1 MSNSVAV
8 QQKRFIRLTPSNNA
22 SSFGPTGAQ
31 PIIRFSIADTQA
43 LALLKDARLNF
54 RFVPD
59 KDGALTAITQA
70 MDFNVDDSVGLCS
83 VMDQVIISSRRFGN
97 TLEQVVNLGRLE
109 SAYYRS
115 KMSPKMEASNQYNLS
130 KSVGRGRYNRYN
142 GQFSNSTTLADLRN
156 VMERKATLINQY
168 NESNPGG
175 ANLGPACSIPFHAGM
190 FLQDQP
196 TDLNAVGGIELAI
209 YLSKSEQIFF
219 GTGANAPT
227 ATSSYTLTDVSLTVP
242 LLYKSAEMIAA
253 TPAEQVIEFLSW
265 TSLYSVLDSTVS
277 SISHR
282 LYLSGLVA
290 GIHNMLPTNQ
300 INSVSWN
307 QYGLK
312 NPVAQRL
319 TFLRDGQR
327 NPLEKTTIVQEN
339 TNTAGNDLV
348 TNQNVS
354 TTYPEIIQDYMSA
367 WGPTKDQVYSQVIPE
382 NIKGVS
388 NRSGVFG
395 LGCNY
400 SPDSAGINVNG
411 VLGIDFQSK
420 IYDQTTGNDTPYALY
435 SFYLS
440 REAYVSTPMG
450 MKAI

>member
-8 QQKRFIRLTPSNNA
+8 QQKRFIRLAPSNNS

-54 RFVPD
+54 TFTAD
-59 KDGALTAITQA
+59 NDGAGNLPLQGD
-70 MDFNVDDSVGLCS
+70 DFNIDQSMGLCS
-83 VMDQVIISSRRFGN
+83 IMDQIIISSRRFGT

-115 KMSPKMEASNQYNLS
+115 KLSPKMMASNNYNLS
-130 KSVGRGRYNRYN
+130 KSVGMGRYNRYN
-142 GQFSNSTTLADLRN
+142 GSFPRGGDLTTATLNDIRSIS
-156 VMERKATLINQY
+156 ERKASLISATN
-168 NESNPGG
+168 
-175 ANLGPACSIPFHAGM
+175 CSIPFHSGT

-196 TDLNAVGGIELAI
+196 LDLNASGGLELAI
-209 YLSKSEQIFF
+209 YLTKPEALFF
-219 GTGANAPT
+219 GANGGTNPPTGAST
-227 ATSSYTLTDVSLTVP
+227 YTLTNVNLTLP
-242 LLYKSAEMIAA
+242 LLYKSADMIAA
-253 TPAEQVIEFLSW
+253 TPQEQVIEFLNW

-277 SISHR
+277 SISQR

-290 GIHNMLPTNQ
+290 SIHNMLPTQQ
-300 INSVSWN
+300 INNVSFN

-312 NPVAQRL
+312 NPVVQRL

-339 TNTAGNDLV
+339 STATVLNS
-348 TNQNVS
+348 S
-354 TTYPEIIQDYMSA
+354 TTYPEVLNDYLSA
-367 WGPTKDQVYSQVIPE
+367 WGPTKEQVYSQMMPE
-382 NIKGVS
+382 LVKGVA

-395 LGCNY
+395 IGCNY
-400 SPDSAGINVNG
+400 SPDSSGINMAG
-411 VLGIDFQSK
+411 VLGIDLQSK
-420 IYDQTTGNDTPYALY
+420 IEDITTPDNTGTESYAMY

-440 REAYVSTPMG
+440 RQAYVSTPMG
-450 MKAI
+450 LKAL

>member
-22 SSFGPTGAQ
+22 STFGPTGAQ

-54 RFVPD
+54 RFTPD
-59 KDGALTAITQA
+59 RTGAAGLPVQGD
-70 MDFNVDDSVGLCS
+70 DFNIDDSVGLCS

-115 KMSPKMEASNQYNLS
+115 KLSPKMEASNQYNLS
-130 KSVGRGRYNRYN
+130 GSVGRGRYNRFN
-142 GQFSNSTTLADLRN
+142 GEFAASTTLADKRSL
-156 VMERKATLINQY
+156 MERKAALI
-168 NESNPGG
+168 
-175 ANLGPACSIPFHAGM
+175 AARDCSIPFHAGM
-190 FLQDQP
+190 FLQDRP
-196 TDLNAVGGIELAI
+196 LDLNAVGGLELAV
-209 YLSKSEQIFF
+209 YLSKPEQIFF
-219 GTGANAPT
+219 GTGANPPT
-227 ATSSYTLTDVSLTVP
+227 GASTYSLSNVSLTVP
-242 LLYKSAEMIAA
+242 LLYKSSDMIAA
-253 TPAEQVIEFLSW
+253 TPVESVIEFLSW

-282 LYLSGLVA
+282 LYLAGLVA
-290 GIHNMLPTNQ
+290 GIHNMLPTSQ
-300 INSVSWN
+300 INNVSWN
-307 QYGLK
+307 QYALK

-327 NPLEKTTIVQEN
+327 SPLEKTTIVQEE
-339 TNTAGNDLV
+339 TVTAGQGV
-348 TNQNVS
+348 ITNQNVS

-367 WGPTKDQVYSQVIPE
+367 WSPTKDQIYSQVMPE
-382 NIKGVS
+382 NLKGVS

-420 IYDQTTGNDTPYALY
+420 IYDQTTGNDTPYAIY

-440 REAYVSTPMG
+440 REAYVATPMG
-450 MKAI
+450 LKTL